1 MTADGKPPPGDGV
14 FPGPYPAPFRRDFA
28 RWRAGIT
35 REKVDHLRREGWCVV
50 DGFMGG
56 GREGGDGGAWASA
69 LRAEIAW
76 LARETDAMRP
86 NRTHFT
92 NPEVRASA
100 RSAREDSSAFHRP
113 PSADTFISRPTTNAP
128 RRELYVVD
136 AQGTS
141 RYLFAKP
148 HVFEADL
155 HEAETRRK
163 LPELDAFFHAASAEF
178 VAAFADAFEDAERES
193 DASAAPPDASSPASK
208 REGDAPPHPSPPPPR
223 LFALPRLGSGDAR
236 RTVKLQHNRG
246 LGGCFPMHYDNPGA
260 PSRRALTAILYLNP
274 RWAPGDGGELVLAPF
289 CAPGVRIAPT
299 HDRLCVFLSDR
310 VCHRV
315 APSDAERFCLT
326 VWVDARDETDVNRPE
341 DATLRVAP
349 EERATGADVASL
361 AGRLRVAASQ
371 RVLSRA
377 VHREQYE
384 RSLRECMRSAPRE
397 QMEAML
403 EAHAKALREVEAN
416 EALAGVVRRLRM
428 HKEEAE
434 FVAGGECRSYD
445 DDA

>member
-1 MTADGKPPPGDGV
+1 M
-14 FPGPYPAPFRRDFA
+14 R
-28 RWRAGIT
+28 
-35 REKVDHLRREGWCVV
+35 VV
-50 DGFMGG
+50 
-56 GREGGDGGAWASA
+56 
-69 LRAEIAW
+69 
-76 LARETDAMRP
+76 
-86 NRTHFT
+86 
-92 NPEVRASA
+92 
-100 RSAREDSSAFHRP
+100 
-113 PSADTFISRPTTNAP
+113 
-128 RRELYVVD
+128 VVD

-208 REGDAPPHPSPPPPR
+208 REGAAPPHPSPPPPR

-326 VWVDARDETDVNRPE
+326 VWVDARDETDANRPE

-349 EERATGADVASL
+349 EERADVASL

-416 EALAGVVRRLRM
+416 EALTGVVRRLRM

-445 DDA
+445 DDDA